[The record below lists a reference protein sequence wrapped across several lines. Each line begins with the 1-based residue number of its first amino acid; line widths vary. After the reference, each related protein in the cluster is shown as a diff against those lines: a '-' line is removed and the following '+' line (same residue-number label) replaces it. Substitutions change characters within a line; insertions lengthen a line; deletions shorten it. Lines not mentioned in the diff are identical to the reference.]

1 MNGQNEEELKGLLKK
16 LLNSPEAEEA
26 IEDVRKGERILSEHP
41 VPELYKQVI
50 GNIKAEIA
58 RAILCKK
65 AAAFKRTAYKAVA
78 VAAAV
83 ILLAAIGV
91 KLFEKGD
98 GEPGKI
104 VTASIIPEVIWESGH
119 LVADDAELATLTAE
133 IEEIES
139 EILDVKLGKNGGNG
153 SAELAELEMELA
165 EINSYFWE
173 G

>member
-26 IEDVRKGERILSEHP
+26 IEDVRKGERILSEPP
-41 VPELYKQVI
+41 VPEPDEQVI

-58 RAILCKK
+58 RAILRKK
-65 AAAFKRTAYKAVA
+65 AATFKRTAYKAVA
-78 VAAAV
+78 VAVAV

-98 GEPGKI
+98 SGPGKI
-104 VTASIIPEVIWESGH
+104 VTASIIPEAIWESGH
-119 LVADDAELATLTAE
+119 LAADDADLASLTAE

-139 EILDVKLGKNGGNG
+139 EILAVKLGENGGNG
-153 SAELAELEMELA
+153 SAELAELEMELE

>member
-1 MNGQNEEELKGLLKK
+1 MNGQSEEELKGLLKK
-16 LLNSPEAEEA
+16 LLNSPEVEEA

-41 VPELYKQVI
+41 APEPDKQVI

-65 AAAFKRTAYKAVA
+65 AAAFKRIAYRAVA

-83 ILLAAIGV
+83 IILAAVGV
-91 KLFEKGD
+91 KLFEKGN

-104 VTASIIPEVIWESGH
+104 VTASIIPKAIWESGH
-119 LVADDAELATLTAE
+119 LAADDAELATLTAE

-139 EILDVKLGKNGGNG
+139 EILAVKLGENGGNG
-153 SAELAELEMELA
+153 FTDLEELEMELA